1 MITKR
6 LDATIYLLKQK
17 RIPPSLVIKDTS
29 KALSYDNVV
38 DVFAKLPTEYK
49 DKIKYYFSE
58 LYGKSIVITGD
69 DSLLKDEIAIAILI
83 IYACMNRKVY
93 YYASPEDF
101 DGNLGYANA
110 FMRVDHS
117 NKNLKLIPA
126 LTSALLDRKV
136 IILSAN
142 NLKSLTDS
150 LGTDVINLLFR
161 EEVVEIASSVK
172 REKNFIKL

>member
-17 RIPPSLVIKDTS
+17 RIPSSLVIKDTS

-38 DVFAKLPTEYK
+38 DIFGKLPKDYK
-49 DKIKYYFSE
+49 DKIRYYFSE
-58 LYGKSIVITGD
+58 LYGKPIIITGE

-83 IYACMNRKVY
+83 IYACMNMKVY

-101 DGNLGYANA
+101 DGNLGFANA
-110 FMRVDHS
+110 FMRVDQN
-117 NKNLKLIPA
+117 NKNPKLIPSIM
-126 LTSALLDRKV
+126 SALLDKKVV
-136 IILSAN
+136 IISSK

-150 LGTDVINLLFR
+150 LGTDLVDLLFR
-161 EEVVEIASSVK
+161 GDVVEIASIFNEE
-172 REKNFIKL
+172 RNFIKL